1 MRKIKPESGALVV
14 LLGALTMITALAIDM
29 SLPAL
34 PTLARDF
41 AATPDQVQLTL
52 SLFVMGFAL
61 GQLVFGP
68 VSDRFGRRPVLLIGL
83 ALYAAAALACAFS
96 TSIGMLVAARVVQGF
111 ASCSGSVLGR
121 AVVRDHF
128 GGDRAA
134 QMFSSLTAV
143 FAAAPLLAPVIGG
156 WFVVH
161 LGWQAIFGFHA
172 IWALALL
179 ATTWIGLGESL
190 KLRDG
195 QAIHLPRM
203 LANARTFLSNPICAG
218 NALVNGLCWAGIF
231 AFLSGSPF
239 IFIELYGISP
249 DHFGYYFGLGALALI
264 AGALTNK
271 RLLRR
276 HHYKR
281 VLKLGFAVVLAGGL
295 LVFVTCLTGWG
306 GVLAIMLS
314 FVVYIFGQAL
324 VMPNALAAAMEPVP
338 RMAGMAAGLM
348 GMIQMGCGGIAGY
361 AVNALYDGT
370 ALPMGGVIL
379 AMAIGT
385 PGIYWAVLRRR
396 AA

>member
-1 MRKIKPESGALVV
+1 
-14 LLGALTMITALAIDM
+14 
-29 SLPAL
+29 
-34 PTLARDF
+34 
-41 AATPDQVQLTL
+41 
-52 SLFVMGFAL
+52 
-61 GQLVFGP
+61 
-68 VSDRFGRRPVLLIGL
+68 
-83 ALYAAAALACAFS
+83 
-96 TSIGMLVAARVVQGF
+96 
-111 ASCSGSVLGR
+111 
-121 AVVRDHF
+121 
-128 GGDRAA
+128 
-134 QMFSSLTAV
+134 
-143 FAAAPLLAPVIGG
+143 
-156 WFVVH
+156 
-161 LGWQAIFGFHA
+161 
-172 IWALALL
+172 
-179 ATTWIGLGESL
+179 
-190 KLRDG
+190 
-195 QAIHLPRM
+195 
-203 LANARTFLSNPICAG
+203 
-218 NALVNGLCWAGIF
+218 VNGLCWAGIF

-295 LVFVTCLTGWG
+295 LVFVTCLTGLG